1 MNRHL
6 SEDQIARCIVGQATI
21 AEVHH
26 ARECTDCGAELNRF
40 NKSVALFQGSVQEQ
54 IKDRIAQIPSITVSK
69 RPGVDTRT
77 QRWVLVAAA
86 AVVLVVLP
94 FIRTGNKPEAFPE
107 PTSTETDP
115 DAVMNRV
122 NLHLA
127 RTVPE
132 PMEPLMMG
140 LPDMNP

>member
-6 SEDQIARCIVGQATI
+6 SEDQIARCIVGQGTSK
-21 AEVHH
+21 EMQH
-26 ARECTDCGAELNRF
+26 ARECPECGAELNRF
-40 NKSVALFQGSVQEQ
+40 HKSVAVFQSSVHEQ
-54 IKDRIAQIPSITVSK
+54 IDNRLSQVPSIAVSK
-69 RPGVDTRT
+69 PSEVDTRT

-94 FIRTGNKPEAFPE
+94 FIRTGNKQEAFPE
-107 PTSTETDP
+107 PASAEADP

>member
-6 SEDQIARCIVGQATI
+6 SEDQIARCIVGQSTI
-21 AEVHH
+21 AEVQH
-26 ARECTDCGAELNRF
+26 ARECSECGEELNRF
-40 NKSVALFQGSVQEQ
+40 SKSVAMFQSSVHER
-54 IKDRIAQIPSITVSK
+54 IKDRIALAPSIAVS
-69 RPGVDTRT
+69 RSSGVGTRT

-94 FIRTGNKPEAFPE
+94 FIRTGNKPEAFSE
-107 PTSTETDP
+107 PASTEADP

-140 LPDMNP
+140 LSDMNP

>member
-1 MNRHL
+1 MSKLTIEFAQFR
-6 SEDQIARCIVGQATI
+6 RCA
-21 AEVHH
+21 
-26 ARECTDCGAELNRF
+26 
-40 NKSVALFQGSVQEQ
+40 
-54 IKDRIAQIPSITVSK
+54 VSK
-69 RPGVDTRT
+69 RPGPTRGHT
-77 QRWVLVAAA
+77 RWVLVAAA

>member
-6 SEDQIARCIVGQATI
+6 SEDQIARCIIGEATD
-21 AEVHH
+21 AEGEHT
-26 ARECTDCGAELNRF
+26 RECPECGAELSRF
-40 NKSVALFQGSVQEQ
+40 SKSVNLFQSSIRER
-54 IKDRIAQIPSITVSK
+54 INNRIALVPTVDVSRPSGAASQVA
-69 RPGVDTRT
+69 
-77 QRWVLVAAA
+77 RWILVAAA
-86 AVVLVVLP
+86 AAVLVVLP
-94 FIRTGNKPEAFPE
+94 FTRTSDKPVSIEV
-107 PTSTETDP
+107 DP

-132 PMEPLMMG
+132 PMEPLLMG

>member
-1 MNRHL
+1 M
-6 SEDQIARCIVGQATI
+6 
-21 AEVHH
+21 
-26 ARECTDCGAELNRF
+26 
-40 NKSVALFQGSVQEQ
+40 
-54 IKDRIAQIPSITVSK
+54 
-69 RPGVDTRT
+69 RT
-77 QRWVLVAAA
+77 QRWILVAAA
-86 AVVLVVLP
+86 AIVLVVLP
-94 FIRTGNKPEAFPE
+94 FIRPGNNPEAVPE
-107 PTSTETDP
+107 PASVEADP

>member
-21 AEVHH
+21 AEVQH
-26 ARECTDCGAELNRF
+26 ARECPECGAELNRF
-40 NKSVALFQGSVQEQ
+40 SKSISLFQSSVHDR
-54 IKDRIAQIPSITVSK
+54 IKDRIALVPSIAVSK
-69 RPGVDTRT
+69 SSGVGTRT

-86 AVVLVVLP
+86 AIVLVVLP
-94 FIRTGNKPEAFPE
+94 FIRTGIKPEAFPE
-107 PTSTETDP
+107 PVSTEADP

-127 RTVPE
+127 RTVPA

>member
-6 SEDQIARCIVGQATI
+6 TEDQFARCIVGQATI

-26 ARECTDCGAELNRF
+26 ARECPECGAELNRF
-40 NKSVALFQGSVQEQ
+40 GKSVALFQRSVRAQ
-54 IKDRIAQIPSITVSK
+54 IDGRIAQVPSIAVSK
-69 RPGVDTRT
+69 PTGVGTRT
-77 QRWVLVAAA
+77 QRWVLLAAA

-94 FIRTGNKPEAFPE
+94 FVRTGNKPEAFPE
-107 PTSTETDP
+107 PISSATDP

-122 NLHLA
+122 NLDLA
-127 RTVPE
+127 RTVPA

>member
-1 MNRHL
+1 MKRHL

-21 AEVHH
+21 AEVQH
-26 ARECTDCGAELNRF
+26 ARECPECGVEVNGF
-40 NKSVALFQGSVQEQ
+40 SKSVALFHSSIDEQ
-54 IKDRIAQIPSITVSK
+54 INDRISLSTSVAVSK
-69 RPGVDTRT
+69 PSGAGTRT
-77 QRWVLVAAA
+77 PRWVLVAAA
-86 AVVLVVLP
+86 AVVLVALP

-107 PTSTETDP
+107 PTSAETDP

-132 PMEPLMMG
+132 PMEPLLMG